1 MTAVRWSSR
10 LVLTAIGPC
19 CCALVLALTGLIT
32 SPARAADVCAGH
44 PSDASVVC
52 VRLDDTVVDVCDR
65 DPDGHRAYARV
76 VTQASNPGFRSP
88 YYDDNDSRPG
98 CANVRFSS
106 RVLSV
111 AVCVQYEGCSA
122 FKSTTPSAPPQPPLP
137 VLPPP
142 D

>member
-1 MTAVRWSSR
+1 MTGARLSR
-10 LVLTAIGPC
+10 AAVLTGTGLC
-19 CCALVLALTGLIT
+19 GSALLLALTGLIP
-32 SPARAADVCAGH
+32 SAARATDTCVGH

-52 VRLDDTVVDVCDR
+52 VRVDDTVVDVCDR

-76 VTQASNPGFRSP
+76 VTQASSPAFLSP

-98 CANVRFSS
+98 CANVRFAS

-122 FKSTTPSAPPQPPLP
+122 FKST
-137 VLPPP
+137 
-142 D
+142 